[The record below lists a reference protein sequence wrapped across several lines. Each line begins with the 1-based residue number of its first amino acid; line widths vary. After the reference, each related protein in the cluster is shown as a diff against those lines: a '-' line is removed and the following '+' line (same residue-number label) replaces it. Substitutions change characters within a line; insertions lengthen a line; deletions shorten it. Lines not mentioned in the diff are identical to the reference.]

1 MHQADALWV
10 VVSLLAVWRVTHLLH
25 AESGPWDVFGAVRRG
40 ASRIGAGAVF
50 DCFYCLSL
58 WVALPFAAVASDD
71 WIRGTTLWFALSGGA
86 ILAHRLTSDRAQL
99 DPVWRDA
106 AWREATSD
114 PSPTDVAPDRATKE
128 FSS

>member
-58 WVALPFAAVASDD
+58 WVALPFAEPRCGS
-71 WIRGTTLWFALSGGA
+71 RS
-86 ILAHRLTSDRAQL
+86 RAA
-99 DPVWRDA
+99 R
-106 AWREATSD
+106 
-114 PSPTDVAPDRATKE
+114 
-128 FSS
+128 FSRIV